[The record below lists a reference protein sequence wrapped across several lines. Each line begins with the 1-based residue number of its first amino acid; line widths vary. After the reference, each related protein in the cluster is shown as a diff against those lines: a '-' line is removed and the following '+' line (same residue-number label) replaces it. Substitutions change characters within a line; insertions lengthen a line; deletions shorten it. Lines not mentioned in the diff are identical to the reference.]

1 MASKP
6 ASAQLSVGAKTHPG
20 LVRTENQDRM
30 SRFLSPFGELFIV
43 ADGMGGHQG
52 GALAAAMTTDGF
64 EKYLRQM
71 PPTLSAREALQE
83 CAQRINAEIYQGAS
97 SGDPAKAKMGSTVVL
112 ALVKSGQMLVGHAG
126 DSRAY
131 LVRQNHLTRLTKDH
145 SAVQKMID
153 YNMLTE
159 AEARDHPDASV
170 INRAFG
176 QAPEI
181 ELEISEPLPVAPGD
195 GLLLCTDGLC
205 GYVDDSEIARAIG
218 QCDDAGKIADTLVE
232 LALSAGGED
241 NVTVQFLQFGARS
254 LAKAGRPLEAQMFS
268 GAQSFAIRS
277 SDDYFP
283 PHAEKQGVEISP
295 QLKYAI
301 VAIGIIAIFALGIW
315 LGTKIE
321 WPPWGGGKPEPTPSE
336 PPSQSGSSLSPKPS
350 NSGGDTQPPPSLQP
364 GGGQPNPGVSPLPTT
379 TTVQTPTPTQKVE
392 QSGIFVNPKQK
403 TEEELKK
410 RIKELEGRISKPQ
423 PPTGQQLT
431 NPTTPP
437 SGSQSGGN
445 PASGNPTSGNPAN
458 GNPTGGNPASGDSDG
473 ANAAGKQP
481 TATPTPKNKGKTQA
495 TGKNKAANA
504 ARGRSSPKNNH

>member
-30 SRFLSPFGELFIV
+30 SRCLSPFGELFIV

-71 PPTLSAREALQE
+71 PPSLSARDALQE
-83 CAQRINAEIYQGAS
+83 CAQRINAEIYQGAN

-112 ALVKSGQMLVGHAG
+112 ALVKSGQILVGHAG

-153 YNMLTE
+153 YNLLTE

-181 ELEISEPLPVAPGD
+181 ELELSEPLPVTAGD

-205 GYVDDSEIARAIG
+205 GYVDDSEIARVIG
-218 QCDDAGKIADTLVE
+218 QCDDAGKIADALLE

-241 NVTVQFLQFGARS
+241 NVTVQFLQFGTRS
-254 LAKAGRPLEAQMFS
+254 FAKAGRPLEAQMAS
-268 GAQSFAIRS
+268 GAQPLAIRS

-283 PHAEKQGVEISP
+283 PHAAKNRGAEISP

-301 VAIGIIAIFALGIW
+301 VAIGIVAIFALGIW
-315 LGTKIE
+315 LGTIVQ
-321 WPPWGGGKPEPTPSE
+321 WPLWGGKPEPSPSVS
-336 PPSQSGSSLSPKPS
+336 PSPVFPSPSPKPS
-350 NSGGDTQPPPSLQP
+350 NSGGNVQPAPSLQP
-364 GGGQPNPGVSPLPTT
+364 SQAPMNPG
-379 TTVQTPTPTQKVE
+379 TVPPGSETSKQTPTPTPKVD
-392 QSGIFVNPKQK
+392 QSGIATNPKQK
-403 TEEELKK
+403 AEDLLKK
-410 RIKELEGRISKPQ
+410 GVDQLKAKIPTPQ
-423 PPTGQQLT
+423 FPTEPLT

-437 SGSQSGGN
+437 SGNQSGGN
-445 PASGNPTSGNPAN
+445 PANGNSAGANSTSGNGDSGKETGKPPTAATTSK
-458 GNPTGGNPASGDSDG
+458 TGGRT
-473 ANAAGKQP
+473 QP
-481 TATPTPKNKGKTQA
+481 KTR
-495 TGKNKAANA
+495 GH
-504 ARGRSSPKNNH
+504 GRSKRNP